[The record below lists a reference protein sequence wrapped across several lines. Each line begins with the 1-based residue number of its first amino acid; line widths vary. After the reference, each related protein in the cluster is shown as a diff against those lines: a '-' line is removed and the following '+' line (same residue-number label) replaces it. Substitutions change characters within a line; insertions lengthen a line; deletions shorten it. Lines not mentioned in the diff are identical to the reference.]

1 MLIDI
6 HPPSPQHLKQID
18 TLFALQQDNW
28 NDFSFQ
34 TLYHLYYRKSGVE
47 PDVVYV
53 GPVKILRRGQT
64 SNDPILIQDPF
75 ESLGDEFVSVG
86 NSLEYYQRL
95 NEIPIS
101 DRNAIL
107 DAFK

>member
-6 HPPSPQHLKQID
+6 RPPSPQHLKQID

-34 TLYHLYYRKSGVE
+34 TLYHLYYRKGGVE

-53 GPVKILRRGQT
+53 GPVKILRMGQT
-64 SNDPILIQDPF
+64 EHDPILIRDPF
-75 ESLGDEFVSVG
+75 ESLGEEFV
-86 NSLEYYQRL
+86 
-95 NEIPIS
+95 
-101 DRNAIL
+101 
-107 DAFK
+107 